1 MLDMSKLNEEQ
12 TKPAL
17 DTQGAVLVT
26 AGAGSGKTRL
36 LTYRICHIISNLHI
50 DPSRV
55 LAITFTNKATN
66 EMRERITNML
76 GESVASNIWIS
87 TFHAMCVRI
96 LRENANYFVGYNRFF
111 TIYDTSDK
119 EKLIKKIIKDN
130 NFDSEIKKDAIW
142 HISNA
147 KNEGLSPD
155 EYRKLN
161 SLSVY
166 IDKICDIYAIY
177 QNELSK
183 SNAFDFDDLLVK
195 TLELFTN
202 YPKVLEHY
210 SDKFMYILVDEF
222 QDTNSVQYKLVR
234 LLAQKHGN
242 IFVVGDEDQCIYG
255 WRGANVNNIA
265 SFRQDFDAKCYKL
278 EQNYRSTKTIIDSA
292 NKLIKHNSSRI
303 DKTLWTSNEQG
314 DNITLYEAYD
324 EGQEAEYVV
333 QSISRKLESGIKASE
348 IAILTRVSSLT
359 MQFEQKLLNYNIP
372 YVVYGNIKFFE
383 RAIVKN
389 LLAYMKVAIN
399 PMDTVSMERIINF
412 PKRSIGNASVE
423 KLLEIANNKGI
434 SLLEVIL
441 RADEFDEISSALKK
455 KLENVGALF
464 ADLIER
470 VQTMNTGEFFEH
482 MIKVANIKS
491 EYSSDSD
498 EDNDNLMHIDML
510 ASSIETFEKYNPN
523 STVFDYITSVTLE
536 NSYEEID
543 NVEQDKVV
551 ISTIHAAKGLEF
563 DYVYIVGCEKNIFP
577 VSRAFDDP
585 DDMEEERRLMYVALT
600 RAKKKVFITRA
611 KCRYLYGQKNKT
623 SLSQFVEEMGLV
635 QKPNYESRRSRI
647 DEARPVFSKSFSS
660 LQDFISKAQ
669 QKKKETPNL
678 SVGDS
683 VKHPRFGV
691 GKVIKLE
698 NFGSDQYALIDFDDV
713 GVKQLAI
720 KFAPLTKI

>member
-76 GESVASNIWIS
+76 GENVASNIWIS

-166 IDKICDIYAIY
+166 IDKICDIYTIY

-292 NKLIKHNSSRI
+292 NKLIKHNFSRI

-372 YVVYGNIKFFE
+372 YVVYGNTKFFE

-523 STVFDYITSVTLE
+523 CTVFDYITSVTLE

-611 KCRYLYGQKNKT
+611 KCRYLYGQKNYT
-623 SLSQFVEEMGLV
+623 TLSQFVEEMGLI
-635 QKPNYESRRSRI
+635 QKPNYENRKSAV

>member
-76 GESVASNIWIS
+76 GENVASNIWIS

-611 KCRYLYGQKNKT
+611 KCRYLYGQKNYT
-623 SLSQFVEEMGLV
+623 TLSQFVEEMGLI
-635 QKPNYESRRSRI
+635 QKPNYENRKSAV

>member
-76 GESVASNIWIS
+76 GESVSSNIWIS

-314 DNITLYEAYD
+314 DNITLCEAYD

-412 PKRSIGNASVE
+412 PKRGIGNASVE
-423 KLLEIANNKGI
+423 KLLEIANKKGI

-464 ADLIER
+464 ADLIES
-470 VQTMNTGEFFEH
+470 VQTMNIGEFFEH

-600 RAKKKVFITRA
+600 RAKKKAFITGA
-611 KCRYLYGQKNKT
+611 KCRYLYGQKNYT
-623 SLSQFVEEMGLV
+623 TISQFVEEMGLI
-635 QKPNYESRRSRI
+635 QKPNYENRKSAV

-669 QKKKETPNL
+669 QKKKDTLNL